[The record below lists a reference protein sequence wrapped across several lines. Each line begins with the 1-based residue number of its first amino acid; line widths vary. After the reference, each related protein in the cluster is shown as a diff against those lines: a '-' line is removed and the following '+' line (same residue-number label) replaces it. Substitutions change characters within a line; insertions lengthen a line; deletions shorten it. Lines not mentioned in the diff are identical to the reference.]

1 MIPDDT
7 SNSYDPLRDLRN
19 LVHKLR
25 TTNGFT
31 EDEILMEVHKGFDRY
46 EYTTPVEVLI
56 ARMRTRLLMEGLHPH
71 NVESILSFTASGWED

>member
-7 SNSYDPLRDLRN
+7 SNSFGPLRDLRN

-31 EDEILMEVHKGFDRY
+31 EDEILAAVHEGFDRY
-46 EYTTPVEVLI
+46 EYTSPVEVLI
-56 ARMRTRLLMEGLHPH
+56 ARMRTRLLMEGLHSH
-71 NVESILSFTASGWED
+71 NVESILSFTTSGWED